1 MIIESLK
8 NDYGVYTF
16 KKKNSMLLRFYS
28 VIMSTYVYKFNELHD
43 IFNCAL
49 VLIIESTDSLTWGK
63 HEKETENINLGN
75 SI

>member
-1 MIIESLK
+1 
-8 NDYGVYTF
+8 
-16 KKKNSMLLRFYS
+16 MLLRFYS